1 MVHLLELRK
10 RKININIIFIQQQI
24 NMQGI
29 EHSFFES
36 DININI
42 RLDWLLENVLM
53 QKTAFETERLGVS
66 MNYYAVSLKFS

>member
-36 DININI
+36 DI